1 MSNVVDLMSRRADRG
16 ETVIHFTTAVEA
28 LAYAT
33 EQVRDLERLAGSS
46 LVIAACELEL
56 PLAQAA
62 AILTEC
68 MRLHAELPHQE
79 TSS

>member
-33 EQVRDLERLAGSS
+33 EQIRDLERLTVSVS
-46 LVIAACELEL
+46 VIAACDLEL
-56 PLAQAA
+56 PLAQVA

-68 MRLHAELPHQE
+68 TRLHADLPHQE
-79 TSS
+79 TS